1 MYSRWNSAVFATIP
15 ISTYGVAMV
24 TQDFISDEQPWT
36 YAMPPLEWLRSNLS
50 DADRLNRSDCIDRYI
65 AKAAGSKDVIIVIQ
79 NLTMADLQ
87 SYSLDPASSL
97 ISNYTNTRQP
107 TDWNKAYAWMC
118 SAWGSLGRAS
128 NTWCTWEFLS
138 PHATNWTLTTYDYY
152 DRQNTRFLWA
162 KVDFCISGGPPQ
174 SMNEKCALRFSPAI
188 MVTVCILNFI
198 KFICI
203 CYTAWLH
210 YVGKKPQEFNDTAS
224 HPRNKGISFWT
235 QKLSWWKTSTTPLQ
249 NTYLVTIGD
258 AIASFL
264 ENEDKTTAD
273 LWLPARKDFEKSWPD
288 ADANEFHQMSRPV
301 RWFHGATPRRW
312 KVTISL

>member
-188 MVTVCILNFI
+188 MVTVCILN
-198 KFICI
+198 
-203 CYTAWLH
+203 
-210 YVGKKPQEFNDTAS
+210 
-224 HPRNKGISFWT
+224 
-235 QKLSWWKTSTTPLQ
+235 
-249 NTYLVTIGD
+249 YLVTIGD

-301 RWFHGATPRRW
+301 RWSHGATPRRW